1 MPLVRILLRFR
12 GGAFDAPGIVAVARV
27 GRRRKDITK
36 RLNPGEIAIIDYA
49 DLYRISAEELTRR
62 KAAAVV
68 NASVSITGRYPT
80 SARSLL
86 LEAGIP
92 VIDAVGPDVLVWVD
106 DGMVV
111 RLNDQTLYLGDMA
124 VAKGTSLMPDL
135 VQAAMAEALAMVGV
149 QIESF
154 AANTLE
160 FLREGVPLSR
170 RRPAR
175 R

>member
-1 MPLVRILLRFR
+1 
-12 GGAFDAPGIVAVARV
+12 
-27 GRRRKDITK
+27 
-36 RLNPGEIAIIDYA
+36 
-49 DLYRISAEELTRR
+49 
-62 KAAAVV
+62 
-68 NASVSITGRYPT
+68 
-80 SARSLL
+80 
-86 LEAGIP
+86 
-92 VIDAVGPDVLVWVD
+92 
-106 DGMVV
+106 MVV
-111 RLNDQTLYLGDMA
+111 RLDDQTLYLGDMA

-160 FLREGVPLSR
+160 FLREGMPLTR

>member
-1 MPLVRILLRFR
+1 MPLVRVLLRFR
-12 GGAFDAPGIVAVARV
+12 GGAFESPGIVAVARV
-27 GRRRKDITK
+27 GPADEGHHQAAQ
-36 RLNPGEIAIIDYA
+36 PGEIAIIDHA
-49 DLYRISAEELTRR
+49 DLDRISAEELTRR

-111 RLNDQTLYLGDMA
+111 RLDDQTLYLGDMA

-160 FLREGVPLSR
+160 FLREGMPLSR